1 MAHQTLTSAI
11 AKLVHSLCLENYPCG
26 QGGWYKPHF
35 GESDDLSSESGGLV
49 PEEEI
54 SNRLELLQTPLSPW
68 REEGSWSPQ
77 VSVLKELAVKTQNY
91 LNSNFIYSFFT
102 TLRVVDKKV
111 TIIDKRMLLFDS
123 LEELVLSANNIT
135 ELPSENLPKKLWV
148 LELYGN
154 QISCLKSVN
163 THPPP
168 PLQHLGLGH
177 NCLGSPEDIQYF
189 TANLWP
195 KLVSLDLSW
204 SGFTELYA
212 LVETLSTL
220 PCLRSLILEGNPLT
234 LTPLYP
240 GFALDSLFRL
250 LYLDGTQVTPET
262 RHRVNGLA
270 QLKDLGIPLEMN
282 STPKQGWAEV
292 IEFNYSSTHHISN
305 LVTLK
310 NFFLRGLWLTVEEEK
325 ILSWPAPSAEGTGA
339 KTSTDKKG
347 TEVEDGFYTLGLEG
361 QKLKD
366 KKKRESILNL
376 IQEAPVKRTLGV
388 IHVELKDLVGG
399 KDKIQVECDLG
410 VLFSEQTIKTAVT
423 AEKDYDLCMQD
434 LKLLDGFQPMEAP
447 VFWCFHGGQCCSSS
461 LADQAFSSRRQLSFS
476 DLRWWRSGT
485 HRGALATEYTNKPK
499 EDMKED
505 KKEKSSGDTSGQR
518 NRASSKEKGKGQ
530 KDSATEGPDHENI
543 PSKMEHLIVE
553 FSIELDKW
561 SSVDQYLKSKK

>member
-1 MAHQTLTSAI
+1 MGLGAFSVPILMAHQTLTSAI

-26 QGGWYKPHF
+26 QGGW
-35 GESDDLSSESGGLV
+35 
-49 PEEEI
+49 
-54 SNRLELLQTPLSPW
+54 
-68 REEGSWSPQ
+68 
-77 VSVLKELAVKTQNY
+77 
-91 LNSNFIYSFFT
+91 
-102 TLRVVDKKV
+102 V

-135 ELPSENLPKKLWV
+135 ELPSENLPKKLRV

-270 QLKDLGIPLEMN
+270 QLKGKVCTDADVIVSVKKIRGIPALLLNDGIPEFPLISHSYSVSYEFLDRLQYQKNIKMEGHTLANIPQNPKLDLFKTSGEDQNQDLGIPLVMN

-292 IEFNYSSTHHISN
+292 IEFNYSSTHRISN

-339 KTSTDKKG
+339 KTSTDKKR
-347 TEVEDGFYTLGLEG
+347 TEG

-423 AEKDYDLCMQD
+423 AEK
-434 LKLLDGFQPMEAP
+434 
-447 VFWCFHGGQCCSSS
+447 
-461 LADQAFSSRRQLSFS
+461 
-476 DLRWWRSGT
+476 
-485 HRGALATEYTNKPK
+485 EYTNKPK

-553 FSIELDKW
+553 FSIELEKW